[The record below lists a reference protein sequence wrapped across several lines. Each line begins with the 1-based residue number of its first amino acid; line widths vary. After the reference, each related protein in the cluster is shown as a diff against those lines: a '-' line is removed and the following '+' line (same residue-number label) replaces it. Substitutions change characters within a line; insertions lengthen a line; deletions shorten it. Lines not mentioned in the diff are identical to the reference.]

1 MSIDNMDKI
10 FRPESIAVVGASE
23 RKGSVGAALMQN
35 LIERGFPG
43 EIHPINPNH
52 KKLWKLPAYPSIK
65 DLNVPV
71 DLAVIATPITSAP
84 HIVKECAAA
93 GIGGAVIISA
103 GGKEI
108 GEQGK
113 KIEAAILKEA
123 ERSGLRIVGP
133 NCIGIVSSRAKL
145 NASFASQMP
154 ISGKMAF
161 LSQSGAIC
169 SSVLDL
175 SIQENIG
182 FSYFV
187 SLGSMLDVDFGD
199 MIDYLGGQPEVSSI
213 VMYIESL
220 TRLRNFMSAA
230 RAVSRV
236 KPIIALKAGRSAAG
250 ALAAASHT
258 GALAG
263 EDAVY
268 DAALKRA
275 GVLRVKTFEELFDCA
290 ELVAKQPKPQGPG
303 LVVITNAGG
312 PGVMAADTLS
322 EYGYEPVSLS
332 KETLE
337 KLDEILPPY
346 WSKRNPIDMLGEATP
361 ELYREVVRICLRAV
375 EVNGI
380 LILSAPQALTD
391 TAAAAAALV
400 DLIQDTPVPVITS
413 WIGGAEMQKGR
424 DIFNRAGIPTF
435 DTPERAV
442 RAFID
447 IYRFSQNIEMLQ
459 EIPSRFPGELK
470 FDRKKAHD
478 VIQAGLDTENRLLT
492 ELEAKELLSAY
503 GIPVDPMESAV
514 NKEEA
519 VDKAEAMGYPVVLK
533 INSRDISHKSDANGV
548 LLDLKNKNEV
558 RDAFDRI
565 IENGRVYNPEAVI
578 DGVTI
583 QPMHKRPDYELILG
597 AKQDRDFGPV
607 ILFGM
612 GGVLTEVLK
621 DRALA
626 LPPLNRLLA
635 KRLMEETKVFRLLQ
649 GYRDIPPANIQLLEE
664 ILIRLA
670 QLVTDFSEIEALD
683 INPLFVKEKNACAID
698 ARVLLKPSDKPAPL
712 HLVIS
717 PYPDQFE
724 EHTRTSVGIDI
735 FVRPIRPEDAP
746 LLVGLFESLS
756 PRSVYLRFFSPM
768 KRLPHSMLALFT
780 QIDYDRH
787 IALVALSESKS
798 KEEMLG
804 VARIIYE
811 RNLKEA
817 EFSVAVGDQWQG
829 QGIGA
834 ALLQRCISIARDRGL
849 EKVSGVVLAE
859 NTQMLALGKKMGF
872 ESKKVMGTNEYE
884 LSLDFRYPYPLRKSC
899 RLN

>member
-10 FRPESIAVVGASE
+10 FRPGSIAVVGASE
-23 RKGSVGAALMQN
+23 RKGSIGAALMHN
-35 LIERGFPG
+35 LIARGFPG
-43 EIHPINPNH
+43 DIHPINPNH
-52 KKLWKLPAYPSIK
+52 KKIYKLPACPSIK
-65 DLNVPV
+65 DLKAPV
-71 DLAVIATPITSAP
+71 DLAVIATPIASAP
-84 HIVKECAAA
+84 QIVHECADA
-93 GIGGAVIISA
+93 GVGGVVIISA

-108 GEQGK
+108 GQQGQQL
-113 KIEAAILKEA
+113 EAAIKKEA
-123 ERSGLRIVGP
+123 AQSGLRIIGP
-133 NCIGIVSSRAKL
+133 NCLGIVSSRAKL

-154 ISGKMAF
+154 IAGKMAF

-169 SSVLDL
+169 SAILDL

-182 FSYFV
+182 FSHFV
-187 SLGSMLDVDFGD
+187 SLGSMLDVGFGD

-213 VMYIESL
+213 VMYVESL
-220 TRLRNFMSAA
+220 ARFRNFMSAA

-303 LVVITNAGG
+303 LVIVTNAGG
-312 PGVMAADTLS
+312 PGVMAADALA
-322 EYGYEPVSLS
+322 EYGFNPVVLS
-332 KETLE
+332 AETLK

-361 ELYREVVRICLRAV
+361 ELYRKVVEICLRTI

-380 LILSAPQALTD
+380 LILAAPQALTD
-391 TAAAAAALV
+391 TAEAAAALV
-400 DLIQDTPVPVITS
+400 DLIRDAPIPVITS
-413 WIGGAEMQKGR
+413 WIGGAEMLKGR

-442 RAFID
+442 RAFMD
-447 IYRFSQNIEMLQ
+447 IYRFSKNIEMLQ
-459 EIPSRFPGELK
+459 EIPSRFPSELK
-470 FDRKKAHD
+470 FDRKKAQD
-478 VIQAGLDTENRLLT
+478 LIRAGLDAENRLLT
-492 ELEAKELLSAY
+492 EKEAKELLAAY
-503 GIPVDPMESAV
+503 GIPVDQMESAV
-514 NKEEA
+514 NKAEA
-519 VDKAEAMGYPVVLK
+519 VDKAAAMGFPVVLK
-533 INSRDISHKSDANGV
+533 INSRDITHKSDAKGV
-548 LLDLKNKNEV
+548 VLDLKNENEV

-565 IENGRVYNPEAVI
+565 IKNARACHPEARI

-583 QPMHKRPDYELILG
+583 QPMRKRPGYELICG

-612 GGVLTEVLK
+612 GGILTEVLK

-635 KRLMEETKVFRLLQ
+635 KRLMEETKVYRLLQ
-649 GYRDIPPANIQLLEE
+649 GYRDIPPADMQLLEE

-670 QLVTDFSEIEALD
+670 QLVTDFSEIQELD
-683 INPLFVKEKNACAID
+683 INPLFVNEKTACAID

-717 PYPDQFE
+717 PYPEQFE
-724 EHTRTSVGIDI
+724 EHTRTGMGIDI

-787 IALVALSESKS
+787 IALVAMSES

-804 VARIIYE
+804 VARIIYAKD
-811 RNLKEA
+811 LKEA
-817 EFSVAVGDQWQG
+817 EFSVVVGDQWQG
-829 QGIGA
+829 KGIGA
-834 ALLQRCISIARDRGL
+834 ALLQRCLSIARDQGL
-849 EKVSGVVLAE
+849 ENVTGFVLAE

-872 ESKKVMGTNEYE
+872 KSKKVMGANEYE
-884 LSLDFRYPYPLRKSC
+884 LSLDFRHP
-899 RLN
+899 

>member
-1 MSIDNMDKI
+1 MSVDNMDKI
-10 FRPESIAVVGASE
+10 FRPGSIAVVGASE
-23 RKGSVGAALMQN
+23 RKGSVGAALMHN
-35 LIERGFPG
+35 LIARGFPG

-52 KKLWKLPAYPSIK
+52 KNIYKLPACPSIK
-65 DLNVPV
+65 DLKAPV
-71 DLAVIATPITSAP
+71 DLAVIATPIASAP
-84 HIVKECAAA
+84 QIVHECADA
-93 GIGGAVIISA
+93 GVGGVVIISA

-108 GEQGK
+108 GKNGQQL
-113 KIEAAILKEA
+113 EAAIKKEA
-123 ERSGLRIVGP
+123 AQSGLRIIGP
-133 NCIGIVSSRAKL
+133 NCLGIVSSRAKL

-154 ISGKMAF
+154 LAGKMAF

-169 SSVLDL
+169 SAILDL

-182 FSYFV
+182 FSHFV
-187 SLGSMLDVDFGD
+187 SLGSMLDVGFGD

-213 VMYIESL
+213 VMYVESL
-220 TRLRNFMSAA
+220 ARFRNFMSAA

-290 ELVAKQPKPQGPG
+290 ELVAKQPKPQGSG
-303 LVVITNAGG
+303 LVIVTNAGG
-312 PGVMAADTLS
+312 PGVMAADALA
-322 EYGYEPVSLS
+322 EYGFNPVALS
-332 KETLE
+332 AETFK

-361 ELYREVVRICLRAV
+361 ELYRKVVEICLRTV

-391 TAAAAAALV
+391 TAEAAAALV
-400 DLIQDTPVPVITS
+400 DLIRDAPIPVITS

-442 RAFID
+442 RAFMD
-447 IYRFSQNIEMLQ
+447 IYRFSKNIEMLQ
-459 EIPSRFPGELK
+459 EIPSRFPSELK
-470 FDRKKAHD
+470 FDRQKAQD
-478 VIQAGLDTENRLLT
+478 LIRAGLDTENRLLT
-492 ELEAKELLSAY
+492 EMEAKELLAAY
-503 GIPVDPMESAV
+503 GIPVDRMESAA
-514 NKEEA
+514 N
-519 VDKAEAMGYPVVLK
+519 KAEAVNKAAAMGFPVVLK
-533 INSRDISHKSDANGV
+533 INSRDITHKSDAKGV
-548 LLDLKNKNEV
+548 ILDLKNENEV

-565 IENGRVYNPEAVI
+565 IRNAQAYHPEARI

-583 QPMHKRPDYELILG
+583 QPMRKRPGYELICG

-612 GGVLTEVLK
+612 GGILTEVLK

-635 KRLMEETKVFRLLQ
+635 KRLMEETRVYRLLQ
-649 GYRDIPPANIQLLEE
+649 GYRDIPPADMQLLEE

-670 QLVTDFSEIEALD
+670 QLVTDFSEIQELD
-683 INPLFVKEKNACAID
+683 INPLFVNAKTACAID

-787 IALVALSESKS
+787 IALVAMSES

-804 VARIIYE
+804 VARIIYA
-811 RNLKEA
+811 NDLKEA
-817 EFSVAVGDQWQG
+817 EFSVVVADQWQG
-829 QGIGA
+829 KGIGA
-834 ALLQRCISIARDRGL
+834 ALLQRCLSIARDQGL
-849 EKVSGVVLAE
+849 ENVTGFVLAE

-872 ESKKVMGTNEYE
+872 KSKKVMGTNEYE
-884 LSLDFRYPYPLRKSC
+884 LSLDFRPL
-899 RLN
+899 

>member
-1 MSIDNMDKI
+1 MSIENMDKI
-10 FRPESIAVVGASE
+10 FQPGSIAVVGASE
-23 RKGSVGAALMQN
+23 RKGSVGAALMHN
-35 LIERGFPG
+35 LIERGFAG
-43 EIHPINPNH
+43 EIHPVNPNH
-52 KKLWKLPAYPSIK
+52 KKIYKRPACPSIK
-65 DLNVPV
+65 DLKAPV
-71 DLAVIATPITSAP
+71 DLAVIATPIASAP
-84 HIVKECAAA
+84 QIVKECADA
-93 GIGGAVIISA
+93 GVGGVIIISA

-108 GEQGK
+108 GKQGQQ
-113 KIEAAILKEA
+113 IEAAIKNEA
-123 ERSGLRIVGP
+123 AQSGLRIIGP
-133 NCIGIVSSRAKL
+133 NCLGVVNSRAKL
-145 NASFASQMP
+145 NASFASQKP
-154 ISGKMAF
+154 QSGKMAF

-169 SSVLDL
+169 SAILDL

-187 SLGSMLDVDFGD
+187 SLGSMLDVEFGD

-213 VMYIESL
+213 VMYVESL
-220 TRLRNFMSAA
+220 TRFRNFMSAA

-263 EDAVY
+263 EDLVY

-290 ELVAKQPKPQGPG
+290 ELVAKQPKPRGPG
-303 LVVITNAGG
+303 LVIVTNAGG
-312 PGVMAADTLS
+312 PGVMAADTLA
-322 EYGYEPVSLS
+322 EYGYGPVALS
-332 KETLE
+332 AETLK
-337 KLDEILPPY
+337 KLNEILPSY

-361 ELYREVVRICLRAV
+361 ELYRKVVEICLRAV

-380 LILSAPQALTD
+380 LILSAPKALTD

-400 DLIQDTPVPVITS
+400 DLIRDAPIPVITS
-413 WIGGAEMQKGR
+413 WVGGAAMQKGR

-447 IYRFSQNIEMLQ
+447 ICRFSQNIEMLQ
-459 EIPSRFPGELK
+459 EIPSRFPSELK
-470 FDRKKAHD
+470 FNRKKAQD
-478 VIQAGLDTENRLLT
+478 LIQAGLDTENRLLT
-492 ELEAKELLSAY
+492 EMEAKELLAAY
-503 GIPVDPMESAV
+503 GIPVDSMDSAIDKQEAV
-514 NKEEA
+514 N
-519 VDKAEAMGYPVVLK
+519 KAEAMGFPVVLK
-533 INSRDISHKSDANGV
+533 ISSRDITHKSDAKGV

-565 IENGRVYNPEAVI
+565 IKNAQTSNPNARI

-583 QPMHKRPDYELILG
+583 QPMRKRPDHELILG
-597 AKQDRDFGPV
+597 ARQDRDFGPV
-607 ILFGM
+607 ILFGL
-612 GGVLTEVLK
+612 GGTLTEVIK

-635 KRLMEETKVFRLLQ
+635 RRLMEETKVYRLLQ
-649 GYRDIPPANIQLLEE
+649 GYRDIPPADTQLLEE

-670 QLVTDFSEIEALD
+670 QLVTDFSEIQEIG
-683 INPLFVKEKNACAID
+683 INPLFVNEKNACAID
-698 ARVLLKPSDKPAPL
+698 ARVLLKPPDKPAPL

-724 EHTRTSVGIDI
+724 EHTRTGMGIDV

-756 PRSVYLRFFSPM
+756 PRSVYLRFFTPM
-768 KRLPHSMLALFT
+768 KRLPHSMLTLFT

-787 IALVALSESKS
+787 IALVALAES

-804 VARIIYE
+804 VARIILD

-817 EFSVAVGDQWQG
+817 EFSVVVGDQWQG
-829 QGIGA
+829 KGIGA
-834 ALLQRCISIARDRGL
+834 ALLQRCLSIAGDRGL
-849 EKVSGVVLAE
+849 EKVTGVVLAE

-872 ESKKVMGTNEYE
+872 KTKKVPGANEYE
-884 LSLDFRYPYPLRKSC
+884 LSKDFRYP
-899 RLN
+899 